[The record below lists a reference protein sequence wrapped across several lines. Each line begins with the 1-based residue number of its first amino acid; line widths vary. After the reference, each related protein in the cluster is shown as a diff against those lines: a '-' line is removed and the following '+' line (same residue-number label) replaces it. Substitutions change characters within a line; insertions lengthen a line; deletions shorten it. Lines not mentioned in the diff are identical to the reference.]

1 MRGSIIDSFQV
12 LGEGIMFG
20 SGVVGG
26 AVSSALKVGG
36 GRGLTEEAWLFWA
49 GKCRDKLFSRSR
61 FVEILISLKKKLKR
75 FELIAYSF
83 FDIQIYRKR
92 NFIDILGYY
101 H

>member
-1 MRGSIIDSFQV
+1 MPGSIIDLSPFQV

-49 GKCRDKLFSRSR
+49 GNRVKLFSS
-61 FVEILISLKKKLKR
+61 KKA
-75 FELIAYSF
+75 IC
-83 FDIQIYRKR
+83 
-92 NFIDILGYY
+92 
-101 H
+101 